1 MKRGRCVSFFAVELS
16 LWIFFFIKYSHCCT
30 VFPFQMSRSDKQVP
44 LGFGSSVLTIDK
56 VLGYE
61 EEWYVSGQKYSP
73 NSRRW
78 NNTYP
83 CSPKG
88 FHGNPVYI
96 SFGRDMWL
104 FLEDLKATKNDFHFY
119 SKTDLVSRLWTLSP
133 SAHMHIN
140 THGHTHTHTHTHT
153 HIPEKAIIFSLNLG
167 AAGNPQPSPRF
178 SFSTSFRCWQ
188 ACLFN

>member
-1 MKRGRCVSFFAVELS
+1 MWNEADVFLFLLLSFPCEF
-16 LWIFFFIKYSHCCT
+16 FFFIKYSHCCT

-61 EEWYVSGQKYSP
+61 EEWCVSGQKYSP

-133 SAHMHIN
+133 SAHMHIH
-140 THGHTHTHTHTHT
+140 TRTHTHTHTHT
-153 HIPEKAIIFSLNLG
+153 HSWKSNYIQLELGCSWESTAKSPVLFFHIVQVLTSL
-167 AAGNPQPSPRF
+167 
-178 SFSTSFRCWQ
+178 SF
-188 ACLFN
+188 

>member
-1 MKRGRCVSFFAVELS
+1 MSTQCETRQMCFFFCCWAFLV
-16 LWIFFFIKYSHCCT
+16 IFFFFIKYSHCCT
-30 VFPFQMSRSDKQVP
+30 VFPFQMSRLDKQVP

-61 EEWYVSGQKYSP
+61 EAWCVSGQKYSP

-78 NNTYP
+78 NNTHP

-104 FLEDLKATKNDFHFY
+104 FLEDLKATKNAFHFY
-119 SKTDLVSRLWTLSP
+119 SKTDLVSTLWTLSS
-133 SAHMHIN
+133 SAHRHIR
-140 THGHTHTHTHTHT
+140 TWTHTHTHTLLKKQLYSAWT
-153 HIPEKAIIFSLNLG
+153 WVQLEIQI
-167 AAGNPQPSPRF
+167 QF

-188 ACLFN
+188 PCLSN